1 VLELS
6 KHVLQHDGAADRT
19 AEHPRAIV
27 SLGIRNLM
35 FIGDENI
42 FNMNIATGITK
53 VRSKIDNGSLVKQ
66 SFFDLYTAVARLL
79 NLLNTYLPN
88 FMCEFCN
95 VPGSN
100 TNRDASH
107 QDFAGFFSA
116 DAIEAAVRQVSNT
129 NNNASHPSSESDDD
143 DDSPESDDDSDGT

>member
-1 VLELS
+1 
-6 KHVLQHDGAADRT
+6 
-19 AEHPRAIV
+19 
-27 SLGIRNLM
+27 
-35 FIGDENI
+35 
-42 FNMNIATGITK
+42 MNIATGITK

-95 VPGSN
+95 VPGNN

-116 DAIEAAVRQVSNT
+116 DAIEAAVRQVNQV
-129 NNNASHPSSESDDD
+129 NASHPSEQD